1 MIRLVF
7 SKKGLA
13 KYISHLDMQRTMQR
27 TLRRAGI
34 PVWYSE
40 GFNPHP
46 YLCFA
51 SPLSVGIEGENEI
64 IDFRLAEEMPFEEMK
79 SRFNQA
85 FPQGFTA
92 KDIYEGFDPVKNI
105 AFAEYTLSFPK
116 DTQPAF
122 EKFWQRD
129 SIPVL
134 KKTKRAQKEIDLKEE
149 SQTVSLAENGDFF
162 DFTVIL
168 PCGSEKNIN
177 PQLIVSALEENIGKI
192 NSCRII
198 RNRFYK
204 MDLSIFQ

>member
-85 FPQGFTA
+85 FPQGFTGQNYRFCGIYPKFSKRYAARIREILA
-92 KDIYEGFDPVKNI
+92 KRQHSCFKKDK
-105 AFAEYTLSFPK
+105 TRPK
-116 DTQPAF
+116 
-122 EKFWQRD
+122 
-129 SIPVL
+129 
-134 KKTKRAQKEIDLKEE
+134 
-149 SQTVSLAENGDFF
+149 
-162 DFTVIL
+162 
-168 PCGSEKNIN
+168 
-177 PQLIVSALEENIGKI
+177 
-192 NSCRII
+192 
-198 RNRFYK
+198 RN
-204 MDLSIFQ
+204 